1 MITCDQLEL
10 EFKNEFEKGFGR
22 IHSTFNNGE
31 EFLLFHKHH
40 QGCVRCASNA
50 THCDTW
56 WLLQL
61 PLWTCLYQ
69 CRTVQINLF
78 RSYTDPHTINI
89 QMNIIW
95 RLFLYHSNFDP
106 RPTDRSIDY
115 WLKYIGSSEIYSEI
129 MKADKYNIQV
139 ELGRRDVRTDLL
151 ELAVY
156 EWIISAL
163 LFQEFFVRSN
173 LNNFSIVNN
182 CNLVSI
188 NNCRQTMCNQNACST
203 LTRFV

>member
-31 EFLLFHKHH
+31 DFLLFHKHH
-40 QGCVRCASNA
+40 LVCVTCASNA

-106 RPTDRSIDY
+106 EPTDRSVDY

-139 ELGRRDVRTDLL
+139 ELGRPMSGKAHWSFRAGCLWVNNKR
-151 ELAVY
+151 LAV
-156 EWIISAL
+156 SRVLRA
-163 LFQEFFVRSN
+163 FQSQQFLHCQQLQS
-173 LNNFSIVNN
+173 
-182 CNLVSI
+182 C
-188 NNCRQTMCNQNACST
+188 QH
-203 LTRFV
+203 